1 MKDQRGTE
9 DGTVKVHLI
18 VLKQLIVSQNELS
31 LLSEAVEVISPEE
44 VKVLKVDVLE
54 QNHHSEA

>member
-9 DGTVKVHLI
+9 DSTVKIHLI

-54 QNHHSEA
+54 QNHHS

>member
-9 DGTVKVHLI
+9 DGTVKVYLI

-31 LLSEAVEVISPEE
+31 LLSESVEVISPEE

>member
-1 MKDQRGTE
+1 VKDQRGTE
-9 DGTVKVHLI
+9 DSTVKIHLI

-54 QNHHSEA
+54 QNHHS

>member
-1 MKDQRGTE
+1 VKDQRGTE
-9 DGTVKVHLI
+9 DGTVKVYLI

-54 QNHHSEA
+54 QNHHSET